1 MSTGELGEATDV
13 DPGVSPGADAGSWRD
28 GLVQLGP
35 DWVLGD
41 DGMPYRRA
49 ARIIALDPA
58 GRLLLARGHDV
69 DEPDRHWWFTVGG
82 GIDAGETP
90 RDAAVRELREETGL
104 LADPAHLVGPV
115 ARRTA
120 IFDFAARHV
129 RQDEEFFVLRLE
141 GSDAAFDTA
150 GWTEVELRFMDELR
164 WWDLDDL
171 AAQPEQVYPAGCVEI
186 VRGLLDGWDGTVL
199 ELGVEE

>member
-1 MSTGELGEATDV
+1 MTTGHTGAQ
-13 DPGVSPGADAGSWRD
+13 PAADADSWRD

-35 DWVLGD
+35 DWELGA
-41 DGMPYRRA
+41 DGVPYRRA
-49 ARIIALDPA
+49 ARVVALDAA

-82 GIDAGETP
+82 GIEAGETP
-90 RDAAVRELREETGL
+90 RQAAVRELREETGL
-104 LADPAHLVGPV
+104 VADPAELVGPV

-120 IFDFAARHV
+120 LFDFAARHV
-129 RQDEEFFVLRLE
+129 RQDEELFLLRLDVADA
-141 GSDAAFDTA
+141 GSGAGFDTA
-150 GWTEVELRFMDELR
+150 GWTEIELRFMDELR

-171 AAQPEQVYPAGCVEI
+171 AAQPEQVYPAGLVEI
-186 VRGLLDGWDGTVL
+186 VRGLLAGWDGTAL